1 MDDVLNDLQYWLNQS
16 LPLYWLVAA
25 VAIALLTL
33 IIVNVRKNRRLST
46 LDEQRQELEIA
57 KATNE
62 QRIEVIGANNL
73 NLSEKVES
81 NSLLLAQLMSE
92 KAELKSSRDEKVLQ
106 LANNENERLGLREMV
121 DNSNRK
127 VSRLEADIREQNA
140 KLVAEGEKLASL
152 KAQFEEQKGQLKTEF
167 KVVSEEIIKERQT
180 MLAEQNKVGIGALLK
195 PLQDQI
201 EGFQ

>member
-106 LANNENERLGLREMV
+106 LAPTR
-121 DNSNRK
+121 
-127 VSRLEADIREQNA
+127 SRH
-140 KLVAEGEKLASL
+140 
-152 KAQFEEQKGQLKTEF
+152 T
-167 KVVSEEIIKERQT
+167 
-180 MLAEQNKVGIGALLK
+180 
-195 PLQDQI
+195 
-201 EGFQ
+201 